1 MLLKVKKVTTL
12 KLMLW
17 RTTLALDTAS
27 SEPPICVDAKGV
39 INSSNPDWGILGFV
53 VQHIWI
59 ASRLDRAEI
68 VSKIYKHVVR
78 ELKLVYIVISTA
90 VSALIFWICKMC

>member
-17 RTTLALDTAS
+17 RTTSALDAAFF
-27 SEPPICVDAKGV
+27 EPPICVDAKGV
-39 INSSNPDWGILGFV
+39 INSSNPGWGILGFV

-59 ASRLDRAEI
+59 ASWLDKAEI
-68 VSKIYKHVVR
+68 VFKF
-78 ELKLVYIVISTA
+78 ISMLED
-90 VSALIFWICKMC
+90 S